1 MRTLTRI
8 SGNVLKL
15 KLATTADAKTIAYL
29 VDKKW
34 DHKTV
39 LYERSGIATRTF
51 CDVPLEPV
59 KPTP

>member
-15 KLATTADAKTIAYL
+15 KLVATADAKTITYI

-39 LYERSGIATRTF
+39 LYGRSGIAARTF

-59 KPTP
+59 KPNP